1 MSPSNGSDNER
12 IGNKE
17 RTSPCHTS
25 VLNLGNTPRLRG
37 FESTDDD
44 KDNEDATTLPN
55 RDPRKFLPSQAQA
68 MALLKRAVVPER
80 RDNFVRRFKAAMEEG
95 RKEDDIAIC
104 GTPIRWLTKH
114 INALHLSGYGKQ
126 VTCSQIL
133 GSRLSFLMNSMLW
146 MLFSIEPCHR
156 LLLSTK

>member
-1 MSPSNGSDNER
+1 MLCHTVVQGLDWIVSPTPAIQWERAKMLPCNGSDNER

-68 MALLKRAVVPER
+68 MALLKGLLFPRGGTILFGDSR
-80 RDNFVRRFKAAMEEG
+80 QQWKREG
-95 RKEDDIAIC
+95 RKTTLQYAD
-104 GTPIRWLTKH
+104 T
-114 INALHLSGYGKQ
+114 Y
-126 VTCSQIL
+126 
-133 GSRLSFLMNSMLW
+133 
-146 MLFSIEPCHR
+146 
-156 LLLSTK
+156 